1 MLDHIKQGLCRAKT
15 GIRCYVKTQRLI
27 ACTLFFVLCA
37 GVFAQN
43 STEVSGQAAT
53 VSSQQATA
61 NNGQQAA
68 NNGQQAAAVSKQQAA
83 GNGNQATVSS
93 RKVMVNGQMTEIRTQ
108 QSKVRTQGTEVKIQ
122 NGDTTFTERKD
133 TIVTVRID
141 TVFGQHKDTIWY
153 ERLDSTRKMMY
164 DSAKVDILA
173 LKNNL
178 LYDAAATPNL
188 EIEFRLHKHWT
199 LEVGVGF
206 NPFPLN
212 DEKFPKWRH
221 ISAWV
226 APRYWFCNAFNR
238 GFLSGN
244 VGYAHYNVAGDAYPV
259 SWMYP
264 KVKENRYQGDAILFG
279 VSGGWHFA
287 IAPHFSIE
295 LEAGVDAGKT
305 WYNVF
310 ECKHCGKKTTDER
323 LSAWFALPKVG
334 VNIVVPLGGDKLSF
348 EKRCDCENALE
359 EPEMV
364 VDTMMVLVHDTT
376 VQAPVRDTAYVVVR
390 DTVVEA
396 KGMDTKSEAM
406 QKLRAA
412 LFRDDSEYVPY
423 SETMALS
430 SDPRNVFMYFET
442 NVTVLDRSFFDNAK
456 MLDSIAYL
464 VGDAL
469 DDPTIEITH
478 IQIVGF
484 ASFDGR
490 MSYNKKLASGRAE
503 AMKKYLQE
511 RYPELDDS
519 VFAVCNGGES
529 WAELRYLFSQD
540 SFAERDEV
548 LDIIDN
554 EPDYD
559 KREQRIKKMYGGDTY
574 KYIRKQYR
582 KQLRN
587 LGCITVFVKV
597 KGEK

>member
-1 MLDHIKQGLCRAKT
+1 MSLLSLIITGVCRRKT
-15 GIRCYVKTQRLI
+15 GIRCYAKTQRFV
-27 ACTLFFVLCA
+27 ACVLFFVLCVCA
-37 GVFAQN
+37 YGQDTNNGERTA
-43 STEVSGQAAT
+43 VSGERNSDEREF
-53 VSSQQATA
+53 V
-61 NNGQQAA
+61 
-68 NNGQQAAAVSKQQAA
+68 
-83 GNGNQATVSS
+83 
-93 RKVMVNGQMTEIRTQ
+93 
-108 QSKVRTQGTEVKIQ
+108 VK
-122 NGDTTFTERKD
+122 E
-133 TIVTVRID
+133 RID
-141 TVFGQHKDTIWY
+141 TLVTMRIDTLFGEHFDTIWY
-153 ERLDSTRKMMY
+153 ERSDSTRKMMY
-164 DSAKVDILA
+164 DSAKMDIVA

-199 LEVGVGF
+199 LELGVGF

-221 ISAWV
+221 VSAWI

-238 GFLSGN
+238 GFLSAN
-244 VGYAHYNVAGDAYPV
+244 VGYAHYNVAGNAYPV

-264 KVKENRYQGDAILFG
+264 KVKENRYQGDALLFG

-287 IAPHFSIE
+287 IAQHFSIE
-295 LEAGVDAGKT
+295 LEAGVDAGHT
-305 WYNVF
+305 WYDVF
-310 ECKHCGKKTTDER
+310 PCKHCGKQTNDER
-323 LSAWFALPKVG
+323 MTAWFALPKVG
-334 VNIVVPLGGDKLSF
+334 VNLVVPFGGDKSGF

-359 EPEMV
+359 ELETV
-364 VDTMMVLVHDTT
+364 VDTTMVLVKDTM
-376 VQAPVRDTAYVVVR
+376 VQAPVADTTFVVVR
-390 DTVVEA
+390 DTVVVEP

-423 SETMALS
+423 SDTMALS

-464 VGDAL
+464 IGDAL
-469 DDPTIEITH
+469 EDTTLEITH

-511 RYPELDDS
+511 RYPELEDS

-548 LDIIDN
+548 LEIIDT
-554 EPDYD
+554 EPDMD
-559 KREQRIKKMYGGDTY
+559 KREQRIKRMYGGDTY
-574 KYIRKQYR
+574 RYIRKEYR

-587 LGCITVFVKV
+587 LGCITVFVKKV
-597 KGEK
+597 DS